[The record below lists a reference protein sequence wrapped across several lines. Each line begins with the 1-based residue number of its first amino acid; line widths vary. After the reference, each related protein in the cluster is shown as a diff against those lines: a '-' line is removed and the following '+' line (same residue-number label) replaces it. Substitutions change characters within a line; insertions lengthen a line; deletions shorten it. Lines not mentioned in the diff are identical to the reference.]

1 MNPFTGFVYILQ
13 VSEFDGG
20 VAAMLQLFVVIS
32 VIIIS
37 CCGACAADDESIR
50 VGSMVDA
57 VPSIPCQS
65 LEAFRRIRQL
75 NDDVLEN
82 IDTIHRIRIMQKFAD
97 GHCPQGSRIN
107 LFSNEPLKVYVVD
120 DESHGIC
127 VSRTSEKD
135 CQWIDVR
142 NASLHLTDRE

>member
-1 MNPFTGFVYILQ
+1 MLRLLAATSFVI
-13 VSEFDGG
+13 V
-20 VAAMLQLFVVIS
+20 
-32 VIIIS
+32 S
-37 CCGACAADDESIR
+37 CCVACAADDESIR

-57 VPSIPCQS
+57 VPSIPCPS

-82 IDTIHRIRIMQKFAD
+82 IDTIHRIKTMRKFAD

-107 LFSNEPLKVYVVD
+107 LFSNEPLKVYIVD

-142 NASLHLTDRE
+142 NASPHPIDKE

>member
-1 MNPFTGFVYILQ
+1 MFRLL
-13 VSEFDGG
+13 
-20 VAAMLQLFVVIS
+20 AAIS
-32 VIIIS
+32 FIMVS
-37 CCGACAADDESIR
+37 CCGAYAADDESIR

-57 VPSIPCQS
+57 VPSIPCSS
-65 LEAFRRIRQL
+65 LEAFKRIRQL

-82 IDTIHRIRIMQKFAD
+82 IDRIHRIKIMQKFAD

-107 LFSNEPLKVYVVD
+107 LFSNEPLKVYIVD

-127 VSRTSEKD
+127 VSRTSEKN

-142 NASLHLTDRE
+142 NASPHLTDRE